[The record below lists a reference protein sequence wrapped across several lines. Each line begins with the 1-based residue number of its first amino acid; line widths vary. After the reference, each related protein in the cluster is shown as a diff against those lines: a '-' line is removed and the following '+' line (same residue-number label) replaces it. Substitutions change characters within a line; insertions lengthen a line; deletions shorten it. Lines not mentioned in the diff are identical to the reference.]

1 MAFTLRPYQQQA
13 SDAGVRFFSTKS
25 GYHALEVLP
34 TGSGKSLVVA
44 DIANRLDGDT
54 LILQPSKEILQQNY
68 DKMCSYGAECSI
80 FSASMNKK
88 EISKITFATIQ
99 SVMNELSSFDHFRNV
114 IVDECHRVNPQGGQY
129 VDFIKHTK
137 RKVLGL
143 TATPYI
149 LASTRVPMKGPDG
162 KVLKDLYGNVEMERG
177 AILRFLTRMKPK
189 VFKDVLYYCQVWDL
203 LQQGFLAEVKY
214 YDVTPQSFLDARANL
229 QRNTTGMD
237 YDVESV
243 QRSFRYVGM
252 YSYLVSII
260 RRLVNAGR
268 YHILVFCHTLAEAEA
283 LTGAFPGC
291 AFVSGETNQNE
302 RDRIL
307 QEFKAGKIRIVAN
320 VGVLTTGFD
329 FPALDTV
336 VMARP
341 TISLAMYY
349 QIVGRLLR
357 PYPNKVP
364 WFIDLCGNVRRFGH
378 VEHLWLDCPSAG
390 EWIVKGYVGGVW
402 TQLTNI
408 FF

>member
-13 SDAGVRFFSTKS
+13 SDAGVNFFSTK
-25 GYHALEVLP
+25 GDWHGIEVLP

-54 LILQPSKEILQQNY
+54 LILQPNKEILAQNY
-68 DKMCSYGAECSI
+68 DKMCSYGKECSI
-80 FSASMNKK
+80 YSASMKQK
-88 EISKITFATIQ
+88 DISKITFATIQ
-99 SVMNELSSFDHFRNV
+99 SVMHDVDSFDHFRN
-114 IVDECHRVNPQGGQY
+114 IIIDECHRVNPKEGQY
-129 VDFIKHTK
+129 VEFIKKSK

-149 LASTRVPMKGPDG
+149 LASTRTPVKGPDG
-162 KVLKDLYGNVEMERG
+162 KVIKNIFGEPEMQRG
-177 AILRFLTRMKPK
+177 ATLRFLTRMKPK
-189 VFKDVLYYCQVWDL
+189 VFKEVLYYCQVWDL
-203 LQQGFLAEVKY
+203 LQQGYLAEVKY
-214 YDVTPQSFLDARANL
+214 YDVTPQSFLDQRLN
-229 QRNTTGMD
+229 RNTTGMD
-237 YDVESV
+237 YDTDSV

-252 YSYLVSII
+252 YSYLVSIV
-260 RRLVNAGR
+260 RRLINAGR
-268 YHILVFCHTLAEAEA
+268 KHMLVFCHTLAEAEA
-283 LTGAFPGC
+283 LMGYFPSC
-291 AFVSGETNQNE
+291 AYVSGDTNQNE

-307 QEFKAGKIRIVAN
+307 QEFKAGNIRIVAN

-341 TISLAMYY
+341 TMSLAMYY

-357 PYPNKVP
+357 PFPGKEP

-378 VEHLWLDCPSAG
+378 VEHLWLTCPSAG
-390 EWIVKGYVGGVW
+390 EWQVKGYIGGIW

>member
-13 SDAGVRFFSTKS
+13 SDAGVRFFTTK
-25 GYHALEVLP
+25 GDWHGIEVLP

-68 DKMCSYGAECSI
+68 DKMCSYGKECSM
-80 FSASMNKK
+80 FSASMNRKD
-88 EISKITFATIQ
+88 ISKITFATIQ
-99 SVMNELSSFDHFRNV
+99 SVMNDLQSFDHFRN
-114 IVDECHRVNPQGGQY
+114 IIIDECHRVNPSGGQY

-149 LASTRVPMKGPDG
+149 LASTSVPIKGPDG
-162 KVLKDLYGNVEMERG
+162 KVLKDLYGNMEMQRG

-189 VFKDVLYYCQVWDL
+189 VFKEVLYYCQVWNL
-203 LQQGFLAEVKY
+203 LQQGYLAQPKY
-214 YDVTPQSFLDARANL
+214 YDMTPQSFLDARQML

-237 YDVESV
+237 YDYDSV

-252 YSYLVSII
+252 YSYLVSIV
-260 RRLVNAGR
+260 RRLLNAGR
-268 YHILVFCHTLAEAEA
+268 MHMLVFCHTLSEAEA
-283 LTGAFPGC
+283 LTGAVHGC
-291 AFVSGETNQNE
+291 AFVSGETKQSE

-307 QEFKAGKIRIVAN
+307 QEFKAGKIRVVAN

-341 TISLAMYY
+341 TLSLAMYY

-357 PYPNKVP
+357 PFPGKDP

-378 VEHLWLDCPSAG
+378 VEHLWIDCPTQG
-390 EWIVKGYVGGVW
+390 EWLIKGHINGIW

>member
-13 SDAGVRFFSTKS
+13 SDAGVRFFTTK
-25 GYHALEVLP
+25 GDWHGIEVLP

-54 LILQPSKEILQQNY
+54 LILQHSKEILQQNY
-68 DKMCSYGAECSI
+68 DKMCSYGKECSM
-80 FSASMNKK
+80 FSASMNRKD
-88 EISKITFATIQ
+88 ISKITFATIQ
-99 SVMNELSSFDHFRNV
+99 SVMNDLQSFNHFRN
-114 IVDECHRVNPQGGQY
+114 IIIDECHRVNPSGDQY

-149 LASTRVPMKGPDG
+149 LASTSVPIKGPDG
-162 KVLKDLYGNVEMERG
+162 KVLKDLYGNMEMQRG

-189 VFKDVLYYCQVWDL
+189 VFKEVLYYCQVWNL
-203 LQQGFLAEVKY
+203 LQQGYLAQPKY
-214 YDVTPQSFLDARANL
+214 YDMTPQSFLDARQML

-237 YDVESV
+237 YDYDSV

-252 YSYLVSII
+252 YSYLVSIV
-260 RRLVNAGR
+260 RRLLNAGR
-268 YHILVFCHTLAEAEA
+268 MHMLVFCHTLSEAEA
-283 LTGAFPGC
+283 LTGAVHGC
-291 AFVSGETNQNE
+291 AFVSGETKQSE

-307 QEFKAGKIRIVAN
+307 QEFTAGKIRVVAN

-341 TISLAMYY
+341 TLSLAMYY

-357 PYPNKVP
+357 PFPGKDP

-378 VEHLWLDCPSAG
+378 VEHLWIDCPTQG
-390 EWIVKGYVGGVW
+390 EWLIKGHINGIW

>member
-13 SDAGVRFFSTKS
+13 SDAGVNFFSTK
-25 GYHALEVLP
+25 GDWHGIEVLP
-34 TGSGKSLVVA
+34 TGSGKSLIIA

-54 LILQPSKEILQQNY
+54 LILQPNKEILAQNY
-68 DKMCSYGAECSI
+68 DKMCSYGKECSI
-80 FSASMNKK
+80 YSASMKQK
-88 EISKITFATIQ
+88 DISKITFATIQ
-99 SVMNELSSFDHFRNV
+99 SVMHDVDSFDHFRN
-114 IVDECHRVNPQGGQY
+114 IIIDECHRVNPKEGQY
-129 VDFIKHTK
+129 VEFIKKSK

-149 LASTRVPMKGPDG
+149 LASTRTPVKGPDG
-162 KVLKDLYGNVEMERG
+162 KVIKNIFGEPEMQRG
-177 AILRFLTRMKPK
+177 ATLRFLTRMKPK
-189 VFKDVLYYCQVWDL
+189 VFKEVLYYCQVWDL
-203 LQQGFLAEVKY
+203 LQQGYLAEVKY
-214 YDVTPQSFLDARANL
+214 YDVTPQSFLDQRLN
-229 QRNTTGMD
+229 RNTTGMD
-237 YDVESV
+237 YDTDSV

-252 YSYLVSII
+252 YSYLVSIV
-260 RRLVNAGR
+260 RRLINAGR
-268 YHILVFCHTLAEAEA
+268 KHMLVFCHTLAEAEA
-283 LTGAFPGC
+283 LMGYFPSC
-291 AFVSGETNQNE
+291 AYVSGDTNQNE

-307 QEFKAGKIRIVAN
+307 QEFKAGNIRIVAN

-341 TISLAMYY
+341 TMSLAMYY

-357 PYPNKVP
+357 PFPGKEP

-378 VEHLWLDCPSAG
+378 VEHLWLTCPSAG
-390 EWIVKGYVGGVW
+390 EWQVKGYIGGIW

>member
-1 MAFTLRPYQQQA
+1 MAYSLRPYQQQA
-13 SDAGVRFFSTKS
+13 SDAGVNFFQTK
-25 GYHALEVLP
+25 GDWHGLEVLP

-44 DIANRLDGDT
+44 DIANRLNGDT
-54 LILQPSKEILQQNY
+54 LVLQPNKEILAQNY
-68 DKMCSYGAECSI
+68 EKMCSYGKECSI
-80 FSASMNKK
+80 YSASMKHK
-88 EISKITFATIQ
+88 DISKITFATIQ
-99 SVMNELSSFDHFRNV
+99 SVMNDIDSFDHFRN
-114 IVDECHRVNPQGGQY
+114 IIIDEAHRVNPKEGQY
-129 VDFIKHTK
+129 VDFIKKTK

-149 LASTRVPMKGPDG
+149 LGSTRVPVKGPDG
-162 KVLKDLYGNVEMERG
+162 KVIKNVFDEPEMQRG

-189 VFKDVLYYCQVWDL
+189 VFKELLYYCQVWDL
-203 LQQGFLAEVKY
+203 LQQGYLAEVKY
-214 YDVTPQSFLDARANL
+214 YDVTPQSFLDARSKL

-237 YDVESV
+237 YDVDSV

-252 YSYLVSII
+252 YSYLVSIV
-260 RRLVNAGR
+260 RRLLNAGR
-268 YHILVFCHTLAEAEA
+268 KHVLVFCHTLSEAEG
-283 LTGAFPGC
+283 LTGCFQNC
-291 AFVSGETNQNE
+291 AYVSGETNQNE

-307 QEFKAGKIRIVAN
+307 QEFKAGTIRVVAN

-341 TISLAMYY
+341 TMSLAMYY

-357 PYPNKVP
+357 PYQGKEP

-378 VEHLWLDCPSAG
+378 VEHLWLTCPSAG
-390 EWIVKGYVGGVW
+390 EWQVKGYIDGIW

>member
-13 SDAGVRFFSTKS
+13 SDAGVNFFSTK
-25 GYHALEVLP
+25 GDWHGMEVLP

-54 LILQPSKEILQQNY
+54 LILQPSKEILAQNY
-68 DKMCSYGAECSI
+68 DKMCSYGKECSI
-80 FSASMNKK
+80 YSASMKQK
-88 EISKITFATIQ
+88 DISKITFATIQ
-99 SVMNELSSFDHFRNV
+99 SVMHDVDSFDHFRN
-114 IVDECHRVNPQGGQY
+114 IIIDECHRVNPKEGQY
-129 VDFIKHTK
+129 VEFIKKSK

-149 LASTRVPMKGPDG
+149 LASTRTPVKGPDG
-162 KVLKDLYGNVEMERG
+162 KVVKNIFGEPEMQRG
-177 AILRFLTRMKPK
+177 ATLRFLTRMKPK
-189 VFKDVLYYCQVWDL
+189 VFKEVLYYCQVWDL
-203 LQQGFLAEVKY
+203 LQQGYLAEVKY
-214 YDVTPQSFLDARANL
+214 YDVTPQSFLDQRLN
-229 QRNTTGMD
+229 RNTTGMD
-237 YDVESV
+237 YDTDSV

-252 YSYLVSII
+252 YSYLVSIV
-260 RRLVNAGR
+260 RRLINAGR
-268 YHILVFCHTLAEAEA
+268 KHMLVFCHTLAEAEA
-283 LTGAFPGC
+283 LMGYFPSC
-291 AFVSGETNQNE
+291 AYVSGDTNQNE

-307 QEFKAGKIRIVAN
+307 QEFKAGNIRIVAN

-341 TISLAMYY
+341 TMSLAMYY

-357 PYPNKVP
+357 PFPGKEP

-378 VEHLWLDCPSAG
+378 VEHLWLTCPSAG
-390 EWIVKGYVGGVW
+390 EWQVKGYIGGIW

>member
-13 SDAGVRFFSTKS
+13 SDAGVNFFSTK
-25 GYHALEVLP
+25 GDWHGIEVLP
-34 TGSGKSLVVA
+34 TGSGKSLIVA

-54 LILQPSKEILQQNY
+54 LILQPSKEILAQNY
-68 DKMCSYGAECSI
+68 DKMCSYGKECSI
-80 FSASMNKK
+80 YSASMKQK
-88 EISKITFATIQ
+88 DISKITFATIQ
-99 SVMNELSSFDHFRNV
+99 SVMHDVDSFDHFRN
-114 IVDECHRVNPQGGQY
+114 IIIDECHRVNPKEGQY
-129 VDFIKHTK
+129 VEFIKKSK

-149 LASTRVPMKGPDG
+149 LASTRTPVKGPDG
-162 KVLKDLYGNVEMERG
+162 KVVKNIFGEPEMQRG
-177 AILRFLTRMKPK
+177 ATLRFLTRMKPK
-189 VFKDVLYYCQVWDL
+189 VFKEVLYYCQVWDL
-203 LQQGFLAEVKY
+203 LQQGYLAEVKY
-214 YDVTPQSFLDARANL
+214 YDVTPQSFLDQRLN
-229 QRNTTGMD
+229 RNTTGMD
-237 YDVESV
+237 YDTDSV

-252 YSYLVSII
+252 YSYLVSIV
-260 RRLVNAGR
+260 RRLINAGR
-268 YHILVFCHTLAEAEA
+268 KHMLVFCHTLAEAEA
-283 LTGAFPGC
+283 LMGYFPSC
-291 AFVSGETNQNE
+291 AYVSGDTNQNE

-307 QEFKAGKIRIVAN
+307 QEFKAGNIRIVAN

-341 TISLAMYY
+341 TMSLAIYY

-357 PYPNKVP
+357 PFPGKEP

-378 VEHLWLDCPSAG
+378 VEHLWLTCPSAG
-390 EWIVKGYVGGVW
+390 EWQVKGYIGGIW

>member
-1 MAFTLRPYQQQA
+1 MAYSLRPYQQQA
-13 SDAGVRFFSTKS
+13 SDAGVNFFNTK
-25 GYHALEVLP
+25 GDWHGLEVLP

-54 LILQPSKEILQQNY
+54 LVLQPSKEILAQNY
-68 DKMCSYGAECSI
+68 DKMCSYGKECSI
-80 FSASMNKK
+80 YSASMKHK
-88 EISKITFATIQ
+88 DISKITFATIQ
-99 SVMNELSSFDHFRNV
+99 SVMNDVDSFDHFRN
-114 IVDECHRVNPQGGQY
+114 IIIDEAHRVNPKEGQY
-129 VDFIKHTK
+129 VDFIKKTK

-149 LASTRVPMKGPDG
+149 LGSTRVPIKGPDG
-162 KVLKDLYGNVEMERG
+162 KVIKNVFGEPEMQRG

-189 VFKDVLYYCQVWDL
+189 VFKELLYYCQVWDL
-203 LQQGFLAEVKY
+203 LQQGYLAEVKY
-214 YDVTPQSFLDARANL
+214 YDVTPQSFLDARAKL

-237 YDVESV
+237 YDADSV

-260 RRLVNAGR
+260 RRLLNAGR
-268 YHILVFCHTLAEAEA
+268 KHILVFCHTLSEAEG
-283 LTGAFPGC
+283 LTGCFQNC
-291 AFVSGETNQNE
+291 AYVSGETNQNE

-307 QEFKAGKIRIVAN
+307 QEFKAGNIRVVAN

-341 TISLAMYY
+341 TMSLAMYY

-357 PYPNKVP
+357 PFQGKEP

-378 VEHLWLDCPSAG
+378 VEHLWLACPSAG
-390 EWIVKGYVGGVW
+390 EWQVKGYVGGVW

>member
-13 SDAGVRFFSTKS
+13 SDAGVNFFSTK
-25 GYHALEVLP
+25 GDWHGIEVLP
-34 TGSGKSLVVA
+34 TGSGKSLIVA

-54 LILQPSKEILQQNY
+54 LILQPSKEILAQNY
-68 DKMCSYGAECSI
+68 DKMCSYGKECSI
-80 FSASMNKK
+80 YSASMKQK
-88 EISKITFATIQ
+88 DISKITFATIQ
-99 SVMNELSSFDHFRNV
+99 SVMHDVDSFDHFRN
-114 IVDECHRVNPQGGQY
+114 IIIDECHRVNPKEGQY
-129 VDFIKHTK
+129 VEFIKKSK

-149 LASTRVPMKGPDG
+149 LASTRTPVKGPDG
-162 KVLKDLYGNVEMERG
+162 KVVKNIFGEPEMQRG
-177 AILRFLTRMKPK
+177 ATLRFLTRMKPK
-189 VFKDVLYYCQVWDL
+189 VFKEVLYYCQVWDL
-203 LQQGFLAEVKY
+203 LQQGYLAEVKY
-214 YDVTPQSFLDARANL
+214 YDVTPQSFLDQRLN
-229 QRNTTGMD
+229 RNTTGMD
-237 YDVESV
+237 YDTDSV

-252 YSYLVSII
+252 YSYLVSIV
-260 RRLVNAGR
+260 RRLINAGR
-268 YHILVFCHTLAEAEA
+268 KHMLVFCHTLAEAEA
-283 LTGAFPGC
+283 LMGYFPSC
-291 AFVSGETNQNE
+291 AYVSGDTNQNE

-307 QEFKAGKIRIVAN
+307 QEFKAGNIRIVAN

-341 TISLAMYY
+341 TMSLAMYY

-357 PYPNKVP
+357 PFPGKEP

-378 VEHLWLDCPSAG
+378 VEHLWLTCPSAG
-390 EWIVKGYVGGVW
+390 EWQVKGYIGGIW

>member
-13 SDAGVRFFSTKS
+13 SDAGVRFFTTK
-25 GYHALEVLP
+25 GDWHGIEVLP

-68 DKMCSYGAECSI
+68 DKMCSYGKECSM
-80 FSASMNKK
+80 FSASMNRKD
-88 EISKITFATIQ
+88 ISKITFATIQ
-99 SVMNELSSFDHFRNV
+99 SVMNDLQSFNHFRN
-114 IVDECHRVNPQGGQY
+114 IIIDECHRVNPSGGQY

-149 LASTRVPMKGPDG
+149 LASTSVPIKGPDG
-162 KVLKDLYGNVEMERG
+162 KVLKDLYGNMEMQRG

-189 VFKDVLYYCQVWDL
+189 VFKEVLYYCQVWNL
-203 LQQGFLAEVKY
+203 LQQGYLAQPKY
-214 YDVTPQSFLDARANL
+214 YDMTPQSFLDARQML

-237 YDVESV
+237 YDYDSV

-252 YSYLVSII
+252 YSYLVSIV
-260 RRLVNAGR
+260 RRLLNAGR
-268 YHILVFCHTLAEAEA
+268 MHMLVFCHTLSEAEA
-283 LTGAFPGC
+283 LTGAVHGC
-291 AFVSGETNQNE
+291 AFVSGETKQSE

-307 QEFKAGKIRIVAN
+307 QEFKAGKIRVVAN

-341 TISLAMYY
+341 TLSLAMYY

-357 PYPNKVP
+357 PFPGKDP

-378 VEHLWLDCPSAG
+378 VEHLWIDCPTQG
-390 EWIVKGYVGGVW
+390 EWLIKGHINGIW

>member
-13 SDAGVRFFSTKS
+13 SDAGVNFFSTK
-25 GYHALEVLP
+25 GDWHGIEVLP
-34 TGSGKSLVVA
+34 TGSGKSLIVA

-54 LILQPSKEILQQNY
+54 LILQPSKEILAQNY
-68 DKMCSYGAECSI
+68 DKMCSYGKECSI
-80 FSASMNKK
+80 YSASMKQK
-88 EISKITFATIQ
+88 DISKITFATIQ
-99 SVMNELSSFDHFRNV
+99 SVMHDVDSFDHFRN
-114 IVDECHRVNPQGGQY
+114 IIIDECHRVNPKEGQY
-129 VDFIKHTK
+129 VEFIKKSK

-149 LASTRVPMKGPDG
+149 LASTRTPVKGPDG
-162 KVLKDLYGNVEMERG
+162 KVVKNIFGEPEMQRG
-177 AILRFLTRMKPK
+177 ATLRFLTRMKPK
-189 VFKDVLYYCQVWDL
+189 VFKEVLYYCQVWDL
-203 LQQGFLAEVKY
+203 LQQGYLAEVKY
-214 YDVTPQSFLDARANL
+214 YDVTPQSFLDQRLN
-229 QRNTTGMD
+229 RNTTGMD
-237 YDVESV
+237 YDTDSV

-252 YSYLVSII
+252 YSYLVSIV
-260 RRLVNAGR
+260 RRLINAGR
-268 YHILVFCHTLAEAEA
+268 KHMLVFCHTLAEAEA
-283 LTGAFPGC
+283 LMGYFPSC
-291 AFVSGETNQNE
+291 AYVSGETNQNE

-307 QEFKAGKIRIVAN
+307 QEFKAGNIRIVAN

-341 TISLAMYY
+341 TMSLAMYY

-357 PYPNKVP
+357 PFPGKEP

-378 VEHLWLDCPSAG
+378 VEHLWLTCPSAG
-390 EWIVKGYVGGVW
+390 EWQVKGYIGGIW

>member
-1 MAFTLRPYQQQA
+1 MN
-13 SDAGVRFFSTKS
+13 FFQTK
-25 GYHALEVLP
+25 GDWHGLEVLP

-44 DIANRLDGDT
+44 DIANRLNGDT
-54 LILQPSKEILQQNY
+54 LVLQPNKEILAQNY
-68 DKMCSYGAECSI
+68 EKMCSYGKECSI
-80 FSASMNKK
+80 YSASMKHK
-88 EISKITFATIQ
+88 DISKITFATIQ
-99 SVMNELSSFDHFRNV
+99 SVMNDIDSFDHFRN
-114 IVDECHRVNPQGGQY
+114 IIIDEAHRVNPKEGQY
-129 VDFIKHTK
+129 VDFIKKTK

-149 LASTRVPMKGPDG
+149 LGSTRVPVKGPDG
-162 KVLKDLYGNVEMERG
+162 KVIKNVFDEPEMQRG

-189 VFKDVLYYCQVWDL
+189 VFKELLYYCQVWDL
-203 LQQGFLAEVKY
+203 LQQGYLAEVKY
-214 YDVTPQSFLDARANL
+214 YDVTPQSFLDARSKL

-237 YDVESV
+237 YDVDSV

-252 YSYLVSII
+252 YSYLVSIV
-260 RRLVNAGR
+260 RRLLNAGR
-268 YHILVFCHTLAEAEA
+268 KHVLVFCHTLSEAEG
-283 LTGAFPGC
+283 LTGCFQNC
-291 AFVSGETNQNE
+291 AYVSGETNQNE

-307 QEFKAGKIRIVAN
+307 QEFKAGTIRVVAN

-341 TISLAMYY
+341 TMSLAMYY

-357 PYPNKVP
+357 PYQGKEP

-378 VEHLWLDCPSAG
+378 VEHLWLTCPSAG
-390 EWIVKGYVGGVW
+390 EWQVKGYIDGIW

>member
-13 SDAGVRFFSTKS
+13 SDAGVRFFSTK
-25 GYHALEVLP
+25 GDWHGLEVLP

-44 DIANRLDGDT
+44 DIASRLDGDT

-68 DKMCSYGAECSI
+68 DKMCSYGKECSI
-80 FSASMNKK
+80 FSASMKSK
-88 EISKITFATIQ
+88 DVGKITFATIQ
-99 SVMNELSSFDHFRNV
+99 SVMNDLQAFDHFRNI
-114 IVDECHRVNPQGGQY
+114 IVDECHRVNPSGGQY
-129 VDFIKHTK
+129 VDFIKHSK

-149 LASTRVPMKGPDG
+149 LASTRTPVKGPDG
-162 KVLKDLYGNVEMERG
+162 KVVKNLYNEPEMQRG

-189 VFKDVLYYCQVWDL
+189 VFKEVLYYCQVYDL
-203 LQQGFLAEVKY
+203 LKQGYLAQVKY
-214 YDVTPQSFLDARANL
+214 YDVTPAAFYDTRL
-229 QRNTTGMD
+229 QRNSTGMD
-237 YDVESV
+237 YDTDSV
-243 QRSFRYVGM
+243 QRSFMYVGM
-252 YSYLVSII
+252 YSYLVSIL
-260 RRLVNAGR
+260 RRIMR
-268 YHILVFCHTLAEAEA
+268 TDRKHILVFCHTLAEAEA
-283 LTGAFPGC
+283 LTGAVPGC
-291 AFVSGETNQNE
+291 AFVSGETSLSE

-307 QEFKAGKIRIVAN
+307 QEFKAGKIRVVAN

-341 TISLAMYY
+341 TLSLAMYY

-357 PYPNKVP
+357 PFPGKEP
-364 WFIDLCGNVRRFGH
+364 WFVDLCGNIRHFGQ
-378 VEHLWLDCPSAG
+378 VEHLWIDCPTQG
-390 EWIVKGYVGGVW
+390 EWLVKGYIQGIW

>member
-1 MAFTLRPYQQQA
+1 M
-13 SDAGVRFFSTKS
+13 
-25 GYHALEVLP
+25 
-34 TGSGKSLVVA
+34 A

-54 LILQPSKEILQQNY
+54 LVLQPSKEILAQNY
-68 DKMCSYGAECSI
+68 DKMCSYGKECSI
-80 FSASMNKK
+80 YSASMKSK

-99 SVMNELSSFDHFRNV
+99 SVMHDLDSFDHFRNI
-114 IVDECHRVNPQGGQY
+114 IVDECHRVNPKEGQY
-129 VDFIKHTK
+129 VDFIKKTK

-149 LASTRVPMKGPDG
+149 LGSTRVPIKGPDG
-162 KVLKDLYGNVEMERG
+162 KVVKNVFGEPEMQRG

-189 VFKDVLYYCQVWDL
+189 VFKELLYYCQVWDL
-203 LQQGFLAEVKY
+203 LQQGYLAEVKY
-214 YDVTPQSFLDARANL
+214 YDVTPQSFLDARAKL
-229 QRNTTGMD
+229 LRNTTGMD
-237 YDVESV
+237 YDADSV
-243 QRSFRYVGM
+243 QRSFRYAGM

-260 RRLVNAGR
+260 RRLLNAGR
-268 YHILVFCHTLAEAEA
+268 KHILVFCHTLSEAEG
-283 LTGAFPGC
+283 LTGCFQNC
-291 AFVSGETNQNE
+291 AYVSGETNQNE

-307 QEFKAGKIRIVAN
+307 QEFKVGNIRVVAN

-341 TISLAMYY
+341 TMSLAMYY

-357 PYPNKVP
+357 PFQGKEP

-378 VEHLWLDCPSAG
+378 VEHLWLTCPSAG
-390 EWIVKGYVGGVW
+390 EWQVKGYVGGIW

>member
-13 SDAGVRFFSTKS
+13 SDAGVNFFSTK
-25 GYHALEVLP
+25 GDWHGMEVLP
-34 TGSGKSLVVA
+34 TGSGKSLIVA

-54 LILQPSKEILQQNY
+54 LILQPNKEILAQNY
-68 DKMCSYGAECSI
+68 DKMCSYGKECSI
-80 FSASMNKK
+80 YSASMKQK
-88 EISKITFATIQ
+88 DISKITFATIQ
-99 SVMNELSSFDHFRNV
+99 SVMHDVDSFDHFRN
-114 IVDECHRVNPQGGQY
+114 IIIDECHRVNPKEGQY
-129 VDFIKHTK
+129 VEFIKKSK

-149 LASTRVPMKGPDG
+149 LASTRTPAKGPDG
-162 KVLKDLYGNVEMERG
+162 KVIKNIFGEPEMQRG

-189 VFKDVLYYCQVWDL
+189 VFKEVLYYCQVWDL
-203 LQQGFLAEVKY
+203 LQQGYLAEVKY
-214 YDVTPQSFLDARANL
+214 YDVTPQSFLDQRLN
-229 QRNTTGMD
+229 RNTTGMD
-237 YDVESV
+237 YDTDSV

-252 YSYLVSII
+252 YSYLVSIV
-260 RRLVNAGR
+260 RRLINAGR
-268 YHILVFCHTLAEAEA
+268 KHMLVFCHTLAEAEA
-283 LTGAFPGC
+283 LMGYFPSC
-291 AFVSGETNQNE
+291 AYVSGDTNQNE

-307 QEFKAGKIRIVAN
+307 QEFKAGNIRIVAN

-341 TISLAMYY
+341 TMSLAMYY

-357 PYPNKVP
+357 PFPGKEP

-378 VEHLWLDCPSAG
+378 VEHLWLTCPSAG
-390 EWIVKGYVGGVW
+390 EWQVKGYIGGIW